1 MRAALVA
8 SLLLR
13 QKQGMVMRTLVSLS
27 LMIVLAGAS
36 PALAQPPGQNTV
48 AEWRWFLDEMERR
61 YDARARRAVEVFH
74 ADGALAESY
83 LWSDCLKSQTI
94 EELRAWLRTEA
105 PADLTVLEAL
115 QLNAKQHGCEPRDQ
129 ADADADLA
137 SSFRPE
143 HQPHF
148 GLK

>member
-1 MRAALVA
+1 MKRP
-8 SLLLR
+8 
-13 QKQGMVMRTLVSLS
+13 QGMVMRTLVSLS

-83 LWSDCLKSQTI
+83 LWSDCLKSQTV
-94 EELRAWLRTEA
+94 EELRGWLRTEA

-129 ADADADLA
+129 ADTDAELA
-137 SSFRPE
+137 SSAKPE
-143 HQPHF
+143 HQPRV
-148 GLK
+148 GLKRPVRIGD